1 MTDNHTI
8 NNSSQELY
16 DINKEIID
24 LNIESKVTC
33 VSGYWK
39 VKNKH
44 GNQFNK
50 WFQNSLK
57 INCPYVFFGNKE
69 TIENVKKHRIGLP
82 TYYIELNI
90 EDFVTYEYRHNMT
103 THKAHCSS
111 VELNLIWNEKIFM
124 IQRALKINPFSSDF
138 FTWIDAGLCMY
149 RNSKPPT
156 SPFPNPNKLNKLPT
170 NKFIYCSSHNKILNK
185 AKFKKGK
192 YVHNHHVSAGIYIL
206 HKNIIDD
213 FVELYRKYLKLIDK
227 DDIWTEQVILTLI
240 YIDNKNL
247 FHKYC
252 DGYATLCSNLY

>member
-1 MTDNHTI
+1 MTDNQTN
-8 NNSSQELY
+8 NNSEKELY

-24 LNIESKVTC
+24 LNIESRVTC

-50 WFQNSLK
+50 WFKNSLK
-57 INCPYVFFGNKE
+57 INCPYVFFGDKE
-69 TIENVKKHRIGLP
+69 TIENIKKHRIGLP

-103 THKAHCSS
+103 THKDHCSS

-124 IQRALKINPFSSDF
+124 IQRALKINPFSSEF

-156 SPFPNPNKLNKLPT
+156 RPFPNVNKLNK
-170 NKFIYCSSHNKILNK
+170 
-185 AKFKKGK
+185 
-192 YVHNHHVSAGIYIL
+192 
-206 HKNIIDD
+206 
-213 FVELYRKYLKLIDK
+213 
-227 DDIWTEQVILTLI
+227 
-240 YIDNKNL
+240 
-247 FHKYC
+247 
-252 DGYATLCSNLY
+252 